1 MMRKAYAVTSGL
13 MAAAALTATHA
24 DELQVSKVKYAQP
37 LAARILVCP
46 GTISPSDC
54 NLQNA
59 LAVTIGPPSANE
71 ISCGVQS
78 QALLAGTGMMMREGQ
93 YVKVT
98 CSRTAAQAD

>member
-1 MMRKAYAVTSGL
+1 MKWTLAIASVLAATSLSG
-13 MAAAALTATHA
+13 ASA
-24 DELQVSKVKYAQP
+24 DELQVSKLKYAEP

-46 GTISPSDC
+46 GTISPSNC
-54 NLQNA
+54 NVQNA
-59 LAVTIGPPSANE
+59 LDVIIGPPSANE

-78 QALLAGTGMMMREGQ
+78 QALLAGTGMWMREGQ

>member
-1 MMRKAYAVTSGL
+1 MRKTYAVTSGL
-13 MAAAALTATHA
+13 LAAAALTPAHA
-24 DELQVSKVKYAQP
+24 DVLQVSKLKYAQP

-54 NLQNA
+54 NVQNA
-59 LAVTIGPPSANE
+59 LAVIIGPPSANE

-78 QALLAGTGMMMREGQ
+78 QALLAGTGMQMREGQ

-98 CSRTAAQAD
+98 CSRTTARAD